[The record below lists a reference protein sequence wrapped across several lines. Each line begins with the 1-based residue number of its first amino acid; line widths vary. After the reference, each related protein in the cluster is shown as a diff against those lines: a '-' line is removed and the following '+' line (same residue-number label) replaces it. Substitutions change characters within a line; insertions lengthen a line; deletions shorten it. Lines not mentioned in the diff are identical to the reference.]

1 MDTKSVNERLDDL
14 DKKFF
19 AMSEAIST
27 ILGILRNKED
37 KPVEAASKEEDT
49 PHIDPNDVQSGALG
63 GKIKYDEH
71 SFRDLYREFG
81 FSVLWDDAKKHGE
94 FLDKYDGKVSPKELQ
109 AADWW
114 PENIYESKDM
124 FCQIAECLEY
134 FDIMKIAEHI
144 CLVNKSNEKNLLIQ
158 TANIDNLNIK
168 EIYEGLYADVKN
180 VCERLIK
187 WGTLATKDSTMLL
200 FQSGRVR
207 LESIYYYNKNYSDES
222 YPVMRLYW
230 TDAFEAANED

>member
-1 MDTKSVNERLDDL
+1 MSTKSVNERLDAL

-19 AMSEAIST
+19 AMNESIEA
-27 ILGILRNKED
+27 ILGILKDKDGKLVESASSNKD
-37 KPVEAASKEEDT
+37 AL
-49 PHIDPNDVQSGALG
+49 HIDPNDVQSGALG

-81 FSVLWDDAKKHGE
+81 FNVLWDDAKKHGD
-94 FLDKYDGKVSPKELQ
+94 FLDKYDGKVSSKELQ

-144 CLVNKSNEKNLLIQ
+144 CFVNQNASKDGLIQ
-158 TANIDNLNIK
+158 TANVNGLDEK
-168 EIYEGLYADVKN
+168 EIYEGLYDDVKR
-180 VCERLIK
+180 VCENLIK
-187 WGTLATKDSTMLL
+187 YGELATRDNTILF
-200 FQSGRVR
+200 FQSGRIR
-207 LESIYYYNKNYSDES
+207 LESIYYYNKSYPDES
-222 YPVMRLYW
+222 YPIMRLYW
-230 TDAFEAANED
+230 TDSFESANED

>member
-1 MDTKSVNERLDDL
+1 MCAKSVNERLNDL

-19 AMSEAIST
+19 AMNEAIGA
-27 ILGILRNKED
+27 ILSILRSKED
-37 KPVEAASKEEDT
+37 KPAEKAAEEEDT
-49 PHIDPNDVQSGALG
+49 PHIDPNDVLSGALG
-63 GKIKYDEH
+63 SKIKYDEH

-81 FSVLWDDAKKHGE
+81 FSVLFDDAKKHGE
-94 FLDKYDGKVSPKELQ
+94 FLDKYDGKVSQKELK

-114 PENIYESKDM
+114 PENVYESKDM

-144 CLVNKSNEKNLLIQ
+144 CFVNKSGVESLLIQ
-158 TANIDNLNIK
+158 TANVDDLSIK
-168 EIYEGLYADVKN
+168 DIYSGLYDDVKT
-180 VCERLIK
+180 VCENLIK
-187 WGTLATKDSTMLL
+187 YGELATRDNTMLL

-207 LESIYYYNKNYSDES
+207 LESIYYYNKSYPDES

-230 TDAFEAANED
+230 TDSFESANED